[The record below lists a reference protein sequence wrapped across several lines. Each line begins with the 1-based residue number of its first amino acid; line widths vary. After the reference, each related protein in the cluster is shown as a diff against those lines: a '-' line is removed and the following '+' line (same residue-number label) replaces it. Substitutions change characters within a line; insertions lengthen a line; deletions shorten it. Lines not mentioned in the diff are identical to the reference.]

1 MRSCELCNVYLTEL
15 RDPNVDGERGG
26 VVLSRTLGW
35 VCITF
40 IYTHSTEQRMNADL
54 QLFLGLGLFAS

>member
-26 VVLSRTLGW
+26 GGAVKNFR
-35 VCITF
+35 
-40 IYTHSTEQRMNADL
+40 
-54 QLFLGLGLFAS
+54 LGLYYFYLYPQHRTKDEC